1 MQGLIHMNIDLLS
14 TLGSVDGEVGD
25 GFRDPK
31 SEIVGDQENSE
42 PVNKRV
48 GKEPVIPRNML
59 G

>member
-1 MQGLIHMNIDLLS
+1 MNIDLLS